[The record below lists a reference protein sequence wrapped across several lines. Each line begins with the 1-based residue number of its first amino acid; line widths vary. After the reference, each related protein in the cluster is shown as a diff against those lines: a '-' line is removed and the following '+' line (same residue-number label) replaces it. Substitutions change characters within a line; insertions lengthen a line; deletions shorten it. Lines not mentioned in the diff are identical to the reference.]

1 MHKFPT
7 MPHIQPNTLI
17 LNLIGLVCKNIFII
31 FNLFGLIFSGIYYS
45 FLSNDGPKW
54 VCALVECT
62 QCTMYTMQ
70 QWVGGTVHGTGLHT
84 MARSG
89 FGANGARRSC
99 IVWAAEGESV
109 SPRAPGDNSLA
120 GTIHLMECYT
130 FRNKLA
136 GVIHLKEYTCST
148 STEGHCSRKPV
159 AAPVLRYDCWQ
170 TIENPC
176 WCISSRYEQWTCTF
190 A

>member
-7 MPHIQPNTLI
+7 MPHIPPNTLI

-70 QWVGGTVHGTGLHT
+70 QWVGGTVS
-84 MARSG
+84 ARHWPTYDG
-89 FGANGARRSC
+89 PKWLPGANGARRSC

-120 GTIHLMECYT
+120 GTIRLLECYT
-130 FRNKLA
+130 FRNTLA
-136 GVIHLKEYTCST
+136 GVLH
-148 STEGHCSRKPV
+148 
-159 AAPVLRYDCWQ
+159 
-170 TIENPC
+170 
-176 WCISSRYEQWTCTF
+176 F
-190 A
+190 